1 MALLKS
7 KPKMTIEDCCMGFY
21 DSQIFKTKIS
31 SIASLDLWSYFLA
44 QCRTLIVEDDQTF
57 SVVDSDS
64 FWHHMTALHMA
75 IFGLAFTIRVK
86 LKLEHMVREVCF
98 TKRYLEH
105 NRRIDL
111 WHTLLD
117 YNDVLDHSA
126 FMNKAGRSAEMDSA
140 WQRGNF
146 AFLIEPKDADMASR
160 WARARVTFMNSYRFS
175 LFEKWIKGNIAD
187 RQSPTNEEKEKLECL
202 AIALKRVGAETKRA
216 DCVAIKLLG
225 MTLVERLGVVNL
237 KEKAII
243 DLGSIV
249 FGFHARAQSYLKS
262 VALQ

>member
-7 KPKMTIEDCCMGFY
+7 KPKMTIEDCCSGFY
-21 DSQIFKTKIS
+21 DSQVFKATIS
-31 SIASLDLWSYFLA
+31 NIDNMDSWSYFLD
-44 QCRTLIVEDDQTF
+44 QCKTSIVEDDQTF

-86 LKLEHMVREVCF
+86 LKLEHMVRQVCS
-98 TKRYLEH
+98 TKHYLEH
-105 NRRIDL
+105 NRRVDL

-117 YNDVLDHSA
+117 FNDVLDHSA
-126 FMNKAGRSAEMDSA
+126 FMNKSGRSAEIDSA

-160 WARARVTFMNSYRFS
+160 WARARVTFINSYRFR
-175 LFEKWIKGNIAD
+175 LFEEWIKNNIAD
-187 RQSPTNEEKEKLECL
+187 HQSPTNEEKEKLECP

-216 DCVAIKLLG
+216 DCAAIKLLG
-225 MTLVERLGVVNL
+225 TTLLERLGVVNL
-237 KEKAII
+237 KEKAMI
-243 DLGSIV
+243 DLGSII
-249 FGFHARAQSYLKS
+249 FGFHMHAEGYLKS